1 MDIVIITILAMGFVI
16 QVFLIIVLYHML
28 FKKIESINDDISYLV
43 LSESD
48 YDFKEDFEDLYR
60 DLGLLRDHISEYKN
74 LSMKD
79 MLRMSTCDFLMS
91 HDAKL
96 KGIYFKLLATELEL
110 KKED

>member
-1 MDIVIITILAMGFVI
+1 MDIVIITILSMGLVI
-16 QVFLIIVLYHML
+16 QVFLIIVLYCML
-28 FKKIESINDDISYLV
+28 LKKISSVKDDTDYLV

-74 LSMKD
+74 LGMKD

-91 HDAKL
+91 HDSRL
-96 KGIYFKLLATELEL
+96 KGIYFKLLATEFDN